1 MGENLLGLT
10 PTQACNATFTGLG
23 GAFGLMTGRVGGTTT
38 MLLGLVG
45 GAAVGFVIGRCV
57 CRFSLFQRLFEK
69 KLKYLEFEQALNA
82 KENRDPI
89 VAGLSDEFGLT
100 PTQADALLTQRGAE
114 DGDGSLLETQGIPRS
129 GQSPPHRRRQPRTC
143 PADALALRE
152 RRLATAHSPRG

>member
-1 MGENLLGLT
+1 
-10 PTQACNATFTGLG
+10 
-23 GAFGLMTGRVGGTTT
+23 MTGRVGGTTT

-100 PTQADALLTQRGAE
+100 PTQADALLTQCVAALKTGTEAYSKLKEFREAANHPPTGAANH
-114 DGDGSLLETQGIPRS
+114 GLVLLTRSLS
-129 GQSPPHRRRQPRTC
+129 
-143 PADALALRE
+143 ANVA
-152 RRLATAHSPRG
+152 